1 MPKKREK
8 FREEPRHKFPCA
20 LLPCL
25 RFPSCFLSLHYTLQ
39 QWKFKI
45 GQFLCSF
52 LVRRRLGFPRLRF
65 WVFPFKHR
73 NTRPSSSLLVNLV
86 FSFVFLFFVFTLSS
100 SLMAIVFVCFRECV
114 PVRRRSSRKLSQ
126 TPYPCRP
133 SQRKYKNTTS
143 LRYSIRLGRHRRCP
157 VRPDVLHS
165 HIQRTRKR
173 DNTHFTHTYCTAR
186 VRNSGQLF
194 GSIAAPVS
202 RQCLS
207 ALTLLNVNVFLFFFW
222 FFHFLFFFCFSDYIH
237 ATAAAFGKASGFLSS
252 LKVRATPWMLN
263 ALPEPSFSLKAR
275 PPQFFLFFFFFLL
288 FR

>member
-73 NTRPSSSLLVNLV
+73 NTRLSSSLLVNLV

-126 TPYPCRP
+126 TPYPYRP

-143 LRYSIRLGRHRRCP
+143 LRYSIRLGAIVAVPSRRFAFSP
-157 VRPDVLHS
+157 V
-165 HIQRTRKR
+165 
-173 DNTHFTHTYCTAR
+173 
-186 VRNSGQLF
+186 
-194 GSIAAPVS
+194 
-202 RQCLS
+202 
-207 ALTLLNVNVFLFFFW
+207 
-222 FFHFLFFFCFSDYIH
+222 
-237 ATAAAFGKASGFLSS
+237 
-252 LKVRATPWMLN
+252 
-263 ALPEPSFSLKAR
+263 
-275 PPQFFLFFFFFLL
+275 
-288 FR
+288 